1 MAISKVFI
9 GLLIVA
15 LTVGEFNLFFLKIEL
30 ETAKYFVIFI
40 FLCDFFCPRL
50 RHEK

>member
-30 ETAKYFVIFI
+30 TAKYFVIFI
-40 FLCDFFCPRL
+40 FLL
-50 RHEK
+50 SETET